1 MAVVVFVILL
11 LPRIIPFREVR
22 QLRMRMLEDLAGNVL
37 YLPAM
42 PMQQT
47 KVRPAAARTT
57 HKFLVV
63 HRIIIRNLDIRD
75 KVIVVELI
83 DDKRDQDDW

>member
-1 MAVVVFVILL
+1 MLML
-11 LPRIIPFREVR
+11 
-22 QLRMRMLEDLAGNVL
+22 MLEDREGNVL
-37 YLPAM
+37 CLPAM

-63 HRIIIRNLDIRD
+63 HRIIISNLDIRD
-75 KVIVVELI
+75 KGIVVELI
-83 DDKRDQDDW
+83 DEKRGPRRLVLVGRILLYV